1 MKEQRY
7 VAFALL
13 VIAVFGVAVSAA
25 MAQTYPVKTIRLIVP
40 YPPGGLD
47 ASSEQGSRLRDATVG
62 EPAAAAVL
70 IAQASVPLAL
80 YPNKTIRLIVPYP
93 PGGGNDTLARI
104 FGQKLTEAWGQ
115 QVIVDNRPGA
125 ATTIGTALAARA
137 NPDGYTLLLSSIASH
152 GVSPSLYRNPGYDP
166 IKDFAPITLL
176 AVAPMVLGVNPSRA
190 INSVQDLIKLAKSR
204 PGTLKYATAGSGSPM
219 HMGAE
224 IFRDLTGTDMIHV
237 PYSGGGPALISLI
250 GGETDIA
257 FDTAASILPH
267 VRSGKLR
274 ALGMVRASRLAEYP
288 NIPTFAEAGLP
299 AYEANAWYSV
309 HAPAGTPAAVILKIN
324 QALVRAIRSP
334 DVAEKLRQLGSDGV
348 GDTPEQFGAFVR
360 AELEKYAKLIKKAG
374 IKVE

>member
-1 MKEQRY
+1 MLTNSRP
-7 VAFALL
+7 AL
-13 VIAVFGVAVSAA
+13 AA
-25 MAQTYPVKTIRLIVP
+25 LAL
-40 YPPGGLD
+40 
-47 ASSEQGSRLRDATVG
+47 
-62 EPAAAAVL
+62 AAVL
-70 IAQASVPLAL
+70 AGSAVAQD
-80 YPNKTIRLIVPYP
+80 YPTKTIRLIVPYP

-125 ATTIGTALAARA
+125 GTTIGTALAARA
-137 NPDGYTLLLSSIASH
+137 NPDGHTLLLSSIASH

-166 IKDFAPITLL
+166 VKDFAPITLL
-176 AVAPMVLGVNPSRA
+176 AVAPMVLGVNPSRP
-190 INSVQDLIKLAKSR
+190 INSVQDLIALAKAR
-204 PGTLKYATAGSGSPM
+204 PGTLKYGPAGSGSPM

-224 IFRDLTGTDMIHV
+224 IFKDITGVDMIHV

-274 ALGMVRASRLAEYP
+274 ALAIARATRLAEYP
-288 NIPTFAEAGLP
+288 NIPTFVEAGLP
-299 AYEANAWYSV
+299 AYEANAWYSI
-309 HAPAGTPAAVILKIN
+309 HAPAGTPPAVILKIN
-324 QALVRAIRSP
+324 QQLVKAIKLP

-348 GDTPEQFGAFVR
+348 GDTPEHFGAFVR
-360 AELEKYAKLIKKAG
+360 AELDKYSKLIKKAG

>member
-1 MKEQRY
+1 MKKNY
-7 VAFALL
+7 LAFAL
-13 VIAVFGVAVSAA
+13 AA
-25 MAQTYPVKTIRLIVP
+25 
-40 YPPGGLD
+40 
-47 ASSEQGSRLRDATVG
+47 
-62 EPAAAAVL
+62 
-70 IAQASVPLAL
+70 LAL
-80 YPNKTIRLIVPYP
+80 LGVLTGSASAQDYPYKTIRLIVPYP

-152 GVSPSLYRNPGYDP
+152 AVSPILYRNPGYDP

-176 AVAPMVLGVNPSRA
+176 AVAPMVLGVNPSRP
-190 INSVQDLIKLAKSR
+190 INSVQELIKLAKAR
-204 PGTLKYATAGSGSPM
+204 PDTLKYATAGSGSPM

-224 IFRDLTGTDMIHV
+224 IFKDITGVEMIHV

-274 ALGMVRASRLAEYP
+274 ALAIARASRLAEYP
-288 NIPTFAEAGLP
+288 NIATFVEAGLP

-309 HAPAGTPAAVILKIN
+309 HAPAGTPRAVILKIN
-324 QALVRAIRSP
+324 QQLVTAIKLP

-348 GDTPEQFGAFVR
+348 GDTPEHFAAFVR
-360 AELEKYAKLIKKAG
+360 AELDKYRKLIKKAG